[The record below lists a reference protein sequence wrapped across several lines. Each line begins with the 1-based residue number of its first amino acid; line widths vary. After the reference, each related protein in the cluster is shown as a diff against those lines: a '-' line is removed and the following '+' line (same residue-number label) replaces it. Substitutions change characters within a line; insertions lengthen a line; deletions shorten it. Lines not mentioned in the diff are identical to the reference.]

1 MVIEYLLLLLLP
13 FFKNFC
19 HFGIFMG
26 LDICVSFLGCK
37 INSDGLVISSVFVW
51 LCP

>member
-51 LCP
+51 SCP